1 METKATETADREEKM
16 ARLNMEIAPD
26 IKAALDAEARI
37 NFRQTGPHCAKILT
51 DYIERK
57 RVRMANGAR

>member
-1 METKATETADREEKM
+1 MEETNTNETATV
-16 ARLNMEIAPD
+16 RLNMEISPD